1 MPAEAGGS
9 IATTMRAS
17 GGASATRQVQPTARP
32 QRIGALLDDLAVQ
45 LLAAKP
51 GTGIA
56 PDHRIEKRRREMARV
71 DDCGGAGD
79 RAPGFAR
86 HDIIGGTAGFVMLR
100 SRGLSRP
107 AVASVALAFFRNPFR
122 LSASICR

>member
-71 DDCGGAGD
+71 TVAA
-79 RAPGFAR
+79 RA
-86 HDIIGGTAGFVMLR
+86 IG
-100 SRGLSRP
+100 RP
-107 AVASVALAFFRNPFR
+107 VSPATTSSEGPQAS
-122 LSASICR
+122 